1 MTLGDIIRMEEVIK
15 KLIAERD
22 QTKAE
27 GAAEER
33 AKIVAWLREIEE
45 YPFIDERANRI
56 EAKEHLK

>member
-15 KLIAERD
+15 ELIAERE
-22 QTKAE
+22 QAKAE

-33 AKIVAWLREIEE
+33 AKIVEYLRYCGMLRIV
-45 YPFIDERANRI
+45 AMI